1 MSSCI
6 TASFGFDID
15 FIFRRLKEDNVKRLI
30 CLGVKVDAQ
39 NWARVEKSFSLVKH
53 YCEAVRIHCS
63 LESISPGSIVREI
76 RSILA
81 SELENC
87 ESLELFL
94 TGGPRILVIGS
105 LLAAISLPETLS
117 TRINVRVEGEA
128 FEAILKFNT
137 GTLKQYLSL
146 DDISKRI
153 VEATVDPKRVSNIIR
168 ETNLPKSTVYRRIE
182 RLTASRILEKKDE
195 KVYVAEENLR
205 KLIDII
211 RG

>member
-1 MSSCI
+1 
-6 TASFGFDID
+6 
-15 FIFRRLKEDNVKRLI
+15 
-30 CLGVKVDAQ
+30 
-39 NWARVEKSFSLVKH
+39 
-53 YCEAVRIHCS
+53 
-63 LESISPGSIVREI
+63 
-76 RSILA
+76 
-81 SELENC
+81 
-87 ESLELFL
+87 
-94 TGGPRILVIGS
+94 
-105 LLAAISLPETLS
+105 AALSLPETLS
-117 TRINVRVEGEA
+117 PRINVRVEGEA